1 MADFV
6 GMLRGY
12 FSPGSPQ
19 KPGQIHVKHVETGE
33 VVKRFRAAEFDG
45 RTPDEIAQRIVAKC
59 QIDASAWKGVEQ
71 TYHVQIY
78 LGEGAQTAEEIYA
91 FGVAGES
98 ITRGRKGAAV
108 GAQIGS
114 SSEAVIAELQRQNAA
129 LLDALLR
136 STSIVSDWSETTA
149 AGARTRIN
157 HLEQERESVW
167 VQLDTLRQA
176 DRDGQRAAAERAEDA
191 QRWKEGL
198 ELITMIAPTVV
209 NRIVGYKLLPEKEGK
224 LLSEFRGI
232 FDELRNDS
240 DTFEKLLGALQSK
253 PAVQARLVSM
263 FDKFLTDEER
273 TTATKALIDKTKALP
288 AKEAQAAE

>member
-6 GMLRGY
+6 AMLRGW

-19 KPGQIHVKHVETGE
+19 KPGQIHIRHVETGE
-33 VVKRFRAAEFDG
+33 TVKRFRASEFEG
-45 RTPDEIAQRIVAKC
+45 RTPDEIAQRIVARA
-59 QIDASAWKGVEQ
+59 QSDASAWKGVEQ

-78 LGEGAQTAEEIYA
+78 CGEGAQTAEETYA
-91 FGVAGES
+91 FGMAGES
-98 ITRGRKGAAV
+98 ITRGRKGAAL
-108 GAQIGS
+108 GATIGS
-114 SSEAVIAELQRQNAA
+114 SPEAVIAELQRVNAT
-129 LLDALLR
+129 LVEALLR
-136 STSIVSDWSETTA
+136 QTNIVGDWSETHL

-157 HLEQERESVW
+157 HLESERESVW

-176 DRDGQRAAAERAEDA
+176 DRDGQRAADERAEDA
-191 QRWKEGL
+191 QRFKEGM
-198 ELITMIAPTVV
+198 ELVTLVAPTVI

-288 AKEAQAAE
+288 PKQEAAE